1 MPGRRIVKRR
11 LQFSLRVLLLLFTSL
26 VLLAGFAA
34 WLLRPAPLDVRISYE
49 PFSFP
54 HYDDYAGNL
63 PLGAIVRI
71 TNVSKSTAWFLGG
84 REDPVIVLQ
93 QLVDGTW
100 ESIIWSADM
109 KPGKSLL
116 SSEWTRIRSMESIS
130 ILAGPISEQAAEVR
144 VGMAFTSAMFT
155 PTEAHWVFGPV
166 VEIVKK
172 GQGFF
177 PTTKTGAT
185 QEEQVLSLAWPS
197 PSWQNTGVPISTSE
211 CLTNPEKDRAL
222 GETAGPAVLGEAA
235 TRPTEKKIP

>member
-1 MPGRRIVKRR
+1 MADRRIAKRR
-11 LQFSLRVLLLLFTSL
+11 LQFSLRVLLSLFTSL

-34 WLLRPAPLDVRISYE
+34 WLLRPAPLDVRISFE

-54 HYDDYAGNL
+54 HYDDFAGNL

-71 TNVSKSTAWFLGG
+71 TNVSKSNAWFLGG

-93 QLVDGTW
+93 QLVDGKW
-100 ESIIWSADM
+100 ESIVWSADL

-144 VGMAFTSAMFT
+144 VGMAFTSATFT

-172 GQGFF
+172 GQSFF
-177 PTTKTGAT
+177 PTTKAGAT

-211 CLTNPEKDRAL
+211 SLANPEKDRAL

-235 TRPTEKKIP
+235 TSSAEKQSP